1 MLKLIVFI
9 GKWTQ
14 PTVFKPSEEHEEKK
28 KKKGREKNDQ
38 NIVPTPSDEQEKAN
52 TKLLSLNLEKRG
64 GKGGGDGADKTQVG
78 RTKRTSVR
86 RTT

>member
-14 PTVFKPSEEHEEKK
+14 PTVFKPSEERGEKK
-28 KKKGREKNDQ
+28 KKKGREKKRSKYRSYAFRR
-38 NIVPTPSDEQEKAN
+38 TGKSEHKAFVL
-52 TKLLSLNLEKRG
+52 KLREGRRKR
-64 GKGGGDGADKTQVG
+64 GGDGADKTQVG